1 MKLGLLAGAA
11 LMTTIPLPA
20 SAVPA
25 DFSARAEALV
35 KNAYPATGPGAAVIV
50 VEDGKAV
57 FTAGQGLADVEARRA
72 ITPDTVFRLG
82 SITKQFS
89 AAVLLQLVA
98 EGKVSLDDKLS
109 SFLPDYP
116 EPGGNATIAQL
127 LNHTVG
133 VQSYTGIPGFMDEA
147 HTNKPYDTE
156 QMIALFRD
164 LPSPSKPGERWQYNN
179 SGYVLVGAVIE
190 KVTGKPWHV
199 NVEERISR
207 PLGLTSIR
215 YGVTEAAVANMANG
229 YSRDDEKLVPAKKIH
244 MSVPHAAGALIGS
257 VEDLARWNEAL
268 NSGKVIPPELFARMT
283 SPTALPNGETEDYG
297 FGIAIREL
305 RGRPALG
312 HGGGIFGF
320 STDSIYLPGEDIF
333 VAVFA
338 NSDSPATDPGLV
350 MLKLAALAVGD
361 PFPSFE
367 KAGIDPASYE
377 DSFGVYAI
385 DGGQRRFFAR
395 DNKLFT
401 QRSGGPALEVYHAG
415 DGKFFYPGSLSWFE
429 LSKGE
434 DGTPQM
440 AMHQEGANKADIS
453 LRTGP
458 LPPEPMTV
466 ELPREA
472 LERYAGSYKAVM
484 GIARVALG
492 ESGPM
497 TLQLGGQQPVP
508 LRAISET
515 EFQAEGVDAKVVFH
529 LDGSAVK
536 QLVIHQ
542 GGREIPAERLPD

>member
-1 MKLGLLAGAA
+1 MKLGLLAGVA
-11 LMTTIPLPA
+11 LITAVPFPA

-25 DFSARAEALV
+25 DFGARAEALI
-35 KNAYPATGPGAAVIV
+35 KDAYPATGPGAAVIV

-57 FTAGQGLADVEARRA
+57 FTAGQGLADVETKRS

-89 AAVLLQLVA
+89 AAVMLQLVA
-98 EGKVSLDDKLS
+98 EGKVSLDDRLS
-109 SFLPDYP
+109 KFLPDYP
-116 EPGGNATIAQL
+116 EPGANATIAQL

-147 HTNKPYDTE
+147 HTNKPYTTE
-156 QMIALFRD
+156 QMIALFKE

-207 PLGLTSIR
+207 PLGLKSIR
-215 YGVTEAAVANMANG
+215 YGVMEADTANMAKG
-229 YSRDDEKLVPAKKIH
+229 YSRDGETVVPAKKIH
-244 MSVPHAAGALIGS
+244 MSVPHAAGALIGT

-268 NSGKVIPPELFARMT
+268 NAGKVIPLELYARMT
-283 SPTALPNGETEDYG
+283 APTALPGGQTEEYG
-297 FGIAIREL
+297 FGIARREL
-305 RGRPALG
+305 KGRRALG

-320 STDSIYLPGEDIF
+320 NTDSIYLPDEDIF

-338 NSDSPATDPGLV
+338 NSDSPAAEPGMV
-350 MLKLAALAVGD
+350 MMKLAALAVGD
-361 PFPSFE
+361 PFPSFQKTE
-367 KAGIDPASYE
+367 LDPASY
-377 DSFGVYAI
+377 DAFYGVYAVE
-385 DGGQRRFFAR
+385 DGERRFFAR
-395 DNKLFT
+395 DGKLFT
-401 QRSGGPALEVYHAG
+401 QRSGGPPLEVYHAG
-415 DGKFFYPGSLSWFE
+415 EGKFFYPGSLSWFE
-429 LSKGE
+429 LSKDRTGA
-434 DGTPQM
+434 PQM
-440 AMHQEGANKADIS
+440 AMHQQGASKADIS

-458 LPPEPMTV
+458 LPAEPRTV
-466 ELPREA
+466 DLPRTT
-472 LERYAGSYKAVM
+472 LDRYVGNYKAVM

-508 LRAISET
+508 IRPISET
-515 EFQAEGVDAKVVFH
+515 EFLAEGVDARIVFH
-529 LDGSAVK
+529 LEGSAVK

-542 GGREIPAERLPD
+542 GGRELPAERLPD